1 MKEFKSFLPA
11 DILLPKTG
19 FEKWAVVACD
29 QFTSE
34 PEYWEETA
42 RIAVDNPSALNIVL
56 PEVYLE
62 KDNSGRIEK
71 INRTMESYLSGGVFD
86 EYENTFV
93 YTERTVTGGAIR
105 RGIVGLIDLEDYS
118 YEKGA
123 KSLIRATEETVVER
137 IPPRVEIRRGASL
150 EMPHIMLLIDD
161 PAKTVIEPLA
171 NKTGGYKKLYDFEL
185 MQNGGHIK
193 GWQTDSEGAKDIAD
207 ALAGLI
213 ANSEDK
219 LLFAVGDGN
228 HSLASAKECYRLNK
242 TEKSRY
248 ALVEIVNIHDVSLEF
263 EPIYRVLF
271 GVDPQEFTESFLAS
285 RGGEYFGA
293 DAQKF
298 TCVYAGGER
307 EISVKPSGKLSVAT
321 LQSYI
326 DEYLKVN
333 TNVTVDYIHG
343 EDTVKSLC
351 GKDGTLGFLFKGM
364 EKSELFDAIKQDGSL
379 PRKTFSMGHANDK
392 RYYLECRSL
401 K

>member
-11 DILLPKTG
+11 DILLPKTD

-42 RIAVDNPSALNIVL
+42 RIAADNPSALNIVL

-321 LQSYI
+321 LQAYI

>member
-1 MKEFKSFLPA
+1 MKDFKSFFPA
-11 DILLPKTG
+11 DVLLPKNG

-42 RIAVDNPSALNIVL
+42 RIAADYPSALNIVL

-62 KDNSGRIEK
+62 RDNSVRIEK
-71 INRTMESYLSGGVFD
+71 INRTMESYLSGGVFS
-86 EYENTFV
+86 EYKNTYV
-93 YTERTVTGGAIR
+93 YTERAVTGGAVR

-123 KSLIRATEETVVER
+123 KSLIRATEETVIER

-171 NKTGGYKKLYDFEL
+171 DRTDNFEKLYDFEL

-193 GWQTDSEGAKDIAD
+193 GWRADAESAEDIA
-207 ALAGLI
+207 ASLAGLI
-213 ANSEDK
+213 AGCEDK

-228 HSLASAKECYRLNK
+228 HSLASAKECYSINK

-248 ALVEIVNIHDVSLEF
+248 ALVEIVNIHDESLEF

-271 GVDPQEFTESFLAS
+271 GVDPQEFTEGFLAS
-285 RGGEYFGA
+285 RGGEYSGA
-293 DAQKF
+293 DAQEF

-307 EISVKPSGKLSVAT
+307 KISVKPSGKLCVAT

-326 DEYLKVN
+326 DGYLKEN
-333 TNVTVDYIHG
+333 PNVSVDYIHG
-343 EDTVKSLC
+343 ENTVKALC
-351 GKDGTLGFLFKGM
+351 EKANTLGFIFKGM

-392 RYYLECRSL
+392 RYYLECRAL